1 MPMPRVLILN
11 AGSSTLKWG
20 VLDASTRAVSASGTT
35 TWSADNSS
43 AQASAL
49 GSTLQ
54 DLAGIDA
61 VGHRVVHGGTRFS
74 RAVLIDPEVQ
84 AAIQDLAPL
93 APLHNPAA
101 LAGIKATERLL
112 PGVPQVAAFDTAFHS
127 TMPPAAAIYPLP
139 WEWTERWG
147 LRRLGFHGLSV
158 QYAVQR
164 ATEMLGS
171 LPARLVVCHLGA
183 GCSITAVAMGR
194 SVDTTMGFTPLEGLM
209 MAVRSGSVD
218 PGLLLYLLRDE
229 HVGVQELEATLDGRS
244 GLLGTSGISA
254 DLRAIIEA
262 AQAGHERAQLA
273 IDMFVHRVI
282 GAVGGMIGILG
293 GIDALIFTGGIGEH
307 SPLIRQRVTD
317 SFGYFGLRLD
327 PGPNAAVSS
336 DADIASSESAARVLV
351 ISAREDLAILT
362 EVTRLL
368 WPAGR
373 QGAT

>member
-1 MPMPRVLILN
+1 VVHVLILN
-11 AGSSTLKWG
+11 SGSSSLKWT
-20 VLDASTRAVSASGTT
+20 VLDAETEATIAQGAESWSG
-35 TWSADNSS
+35 AEDGRH
-43 AQASAL
+43 QAEL
-49 GSTLQ
+49 GSV
-54 DLAGIDA
+54 LAHAPPVDA
-61 VGHRVVHGGTRFS
+61 IGHRVVHGGATLRQAVVVDQRTRQ
-74 RAVLIDPEVQ
+74 LIANLVE
-84 AAIQDLAPL
+84 L

-139 WEWTERWG
+139 WEWTERWD

-229 HVGVQELEATLDGRS
+229 HVSVQELEATLDGRS

-262 AQAGHERAQLA
+262 AQTGHERAQLA
-273 IDMFVHRVI
+273 LDMFVHRII
-282 GAVGGMIGILG
+282 GAVGGMIGTLG
-293 GIDALIFTGGIGEH
+293 GLDALVFTGGIGEH
-307 SPLIRQRVTD
+307 SPLIRQRVAD
-317 SFGYFGLRLD
+317 SFGYFGLRLG

-336 DADIASSESAARVLV
+336 DADIATSESAARVLV

-362 EVTRLL
+362 EVKRLL